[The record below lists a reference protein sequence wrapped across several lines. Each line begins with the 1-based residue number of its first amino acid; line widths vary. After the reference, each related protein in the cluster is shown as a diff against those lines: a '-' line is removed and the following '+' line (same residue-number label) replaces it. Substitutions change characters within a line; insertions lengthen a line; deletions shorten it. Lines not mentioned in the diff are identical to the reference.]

1 MAKSTNT
8 VDRLPPYDNDA
19 ERAVLACVLLDPAN
33 GMAECLLKLRSG
45 SEMFYSVPNQN
56 IYEALIYLYTHA
68 KPIDLV
74 LLAEHLRTAR
84 TLENC
89 GGLDY
94 LMNLPDAA
102 PSAVNLPEYLDI
114 IQRKYL
120 LRKVIQTCTKA
131 VQGAYG
137 VNGEAREFLGKFES
151 AALAIRG
158 SIEPLS
164 GFLDIKLVQNDLI
177 REYDEAQTKSRPM
190 GLSSGFPD
198 LDRVSGGMMEQEM
211 IVLAGSRSTG
221 KTSLALCI
229 GYNVARAGTG
239 VGIISLETA
248 GKKVVHRMA
257 CAAGHV
263 DGSHLFRGITTAQE
277 GERMQLGFKKVRAC
291 SDHLFIS
298 DAGPLTGEQVCAICR
313 RMHQKGA
320 RFFVI
325 DYLQLI
331 HSQLTKEYDRATQTS
346 QIVKSITKEL
356 NCPVLVLS
364 SLNRDS
370 DKEQRRPRLSDLRNS
385 GQIEY
390 DADKVFLLWSD
401 PKDREQDAREVV
413 LDVAKNK
420 DGPTGECKLMFITAQ
435 FRMESAARINDQDV
449 YQQEFIDAPKGPH
462 NDP

>member
-1 MAKSTNT
+1 MAKSES

-33 GMAECLLKLRSG
+33 GMAECLLKLRAG
-45 SEMFYSVPNQN
+45 AEMFYSLPHQT
-56 IYEALIYLYTHA
+56 IYNALVYLYTHA
-68 KPIDLV
+68 KPIDTV
-74 LLAEHLRTAR
+74 LLAEHLRTA
-84 TLENC
+84 TLLDDI
-89 GGLDY
+89 GGFNY
-94 LMNLPDAA
+94 LMDLPDAA
-102 PSAVNLPEYLDI
+102 PSAINLPEYLDI
-114 IQRKYL
+114 VQRKYL
-120 LRKVIQTCTKA
+120 LRKVIQTCTKV
-131 VQGAYG
+131 VQGAYA
-137 VNGEAREFLGKFES
+137 VNGEAREFLNRFES

-164 GFLDIKLVQNDLI
+164 GFIDIRTVQNDLI
-177 REYDEAQTKSRPM
+177 REYDEAQTKSRPL
-190 GLSSGFPD
+190 GISSGFID

-221 KTSLALCI
+221 KTSLALCVA
-229 GYNVARAGTG
+229 YNVARSGTG
-239 VGIISLETA
+239 VGIISLETS
-248 GKKVVHRMA
+248 GKKVIHRMA

-263 DGSHLFRGITTAQE
+263 DGSHLFRGITTPDEA
-277 GERMQLGFKKVRAC
+277 ERMRLGFNKVRAC
-291 SDHLFIS
+291 SNLLFIS
-298 DAGPLTGEQVCAICR
+298 DAGPLTGEQVCAVCR

-320 RFFVI
+320 RLFVI

-331 HSQLTKEYDRATQTS
+331 HSQYPKEYDRATQNS
-346 QIVKSITKEL
+346 QIVKAITKEL

-370 DKEQRRPRLSDLRNS
+370 DKEQRRPRLSDLRAS

-390 DADKVFLLWSD
+390 DSDKVWLLWSD
-401 PKDREQDAREVV
+401 PKDREAENRTVI

-420 DGPTGECKLMFITAQ
+420 DGPNGECKLMFVTSQ
-435 FRMESAARINDQDV
+435 FRMDNAARINDQDV